1 MATMFRDF
9 SFDPPSSPAYSL
21 YEADRAA
28 MNVSPTSRAMEAHHL
43 PNRPPTPPCT
53 MGDLAVQLN
62 QQSLRIDTN
71 VTLNC
76 YPSAPLTPESD
87 RDESIAPTEPRR
99 AQQERPTYS
108 RVSASLLRMQ
118 RQSNARLQCSAA
130 HIRDISKLVK
140 MIDEEKQCT
149 VNDSISRTSSTCT
162 TAASPCTAS
171 EDEGVDMEYDTA
183 SPDMEALVGMPAWRA
198 GDRRDSC
205 IRVTK
210 PVRMRK
216 RSKENGVSKRRS
228 T

>member
-1 MATMFRDF
+1 M
-9 SFDPPSSPAYSL
+9 S
-21 YEADRAA
+21 
-28 MNVSPTSRAMEAHHL
+28 
-43 PNRPPTPPCT
+43 
-53 MGDLAVQLN
+53 DLAVQLN

-71 VTLNC
+71 VTVSC

-87 RDESIAPTEPRR
+87 GDESIAPTEPTR

-118 RQSNARLQCSAA
+118 RQSNARLQCSSA
-130 HIRDISKLVK
+130 HVRAISKLVK

-149 VNDSISRTSSTCT
+149 VSDSASRTSSTC
-162 TAASPCTAS
+162 S

-183 SPDMEALVGMPAWRA
+183 SQGIEALVRMPIWRA

-205 IRVTK
+205 TRVTK

-216 RSKENGVSKRRS
+216 RCRENGVSKKRS